1 MGGAAV
7 QMSSS
12 AWFMAAGGLAG
23 AGSIGMLEAWTNPE
37 NWGRMPPPEIELITG
52 ISVGALLT
60 LPFAYTPRTV
70 NDDGYDF
77 SDALAATQ
85 CRRIMLE
92 SATHTCLLGIP
103 NPFCCCCAPA
113 MLTMSKIETTLRREM
128 QPGNYN
134 NDRVCVTTSTNMRTG
149 RLESVTNHGGTTG
162 DDYINAA
169 LASASIPLVFEPR
182 LVRGDPCVDGAM
194 RRVVPSMPA
203 DMASKVVDHI
213 VICLCHSP
221 EPMAVADKA
230 LRTGPGVLNAA
241 LTITNLQIIKND
253 LRMLLAEIDDYNR
266 ALQQLG
272 YPKAQTHI
280 VDPGTN
286 FEHELQGT
294 NVEELKFWMD
304 RGAHRMVQHLAQPH
318 PVSGW
323 QRELGHEP
331 ARVPQPRVDMV
342 GRLVL

>member
-7 QMSSS
+7 QMPTS

-37 NWGRMPPPEIELITG
+37 NWRHGPPPDIELITG
-52 ISVGALLT
+52 ISIGALLT
-60 LPFAYTPRTV
+60 LPFAYTRRV
-70 NDDGYDF
+70 ERDGYD
-77 SDALAATQ
+77 STDALAAAQ

-113 MLTMSKIETTLRREM
+113 VLTMGKIESALRREM
-128 QPGNYN
+128 QMSQYN
-134 NDRVCVTTSTNMRTG
+134 NDRLCITTSTNLRTG
-149 RLESVTNHGGTTG
+149 RLESVANQGGTTG
-162 DDYINAA
+162 GEYLNAA
-169 LASASIPLVFEPR
+169 LASASIPLIFEPR
-182 LVRGDPCVDGAM
+182 TVRGDPCVDGAM

-221 EPMAVADKA
+221 EPMATTDKA

-241 LTITNLQIIKND
+241 LTVTNLQIIKND
-253 LRMLLAEIDDYNR
+253 LRVLLSEIDDYNR

-304 RGAHRMVQHLAQPH
+304 RGANRMVQHIAHPH
-318 PVSGW
+318 VVSGW
-323 QRELGHEP
+323 QRELGHAP
-331 ARVPQPRVDMV
+331 APVQTDTS
-342 GRLVL
+342 GKLVL